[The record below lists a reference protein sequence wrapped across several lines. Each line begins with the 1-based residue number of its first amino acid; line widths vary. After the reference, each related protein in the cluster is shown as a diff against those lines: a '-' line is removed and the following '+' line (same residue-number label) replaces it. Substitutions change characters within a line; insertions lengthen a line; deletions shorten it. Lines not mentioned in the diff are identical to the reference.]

1 MPSTAIWFGR
11 ILVLIGIV
19 GYAWG
24 YFNPPLSYTSLIPAG
39 FGVVLMLLGHLSVM
53 VDSMRKHL
61 MHVAVIFGLLG
72 FLAALGGLF
81 RKGLPETLSA
91 GVVSQIAM
99 ALACLAFVVLCVR
112 SFIAARRERVEA
124 VNS

>member
-1 MPSTAIWFGR
+1 MPNTAIWSGR

-24 YFNPPLSYTSLIPAG
+24 YFNPPLSYTSLIPAA

-53 VDSMRKHL
+53 KDSMRKHL
-61 MHVAVIFGLLG
+61 MHVAVTIGLLG

-81 RKGLPETLSA
+81 RKGLPTILSA
-91 GVVSQIAM
+91 GIVSEIAM
-99 ALACLAFVVLCVR
+99 AVVCLAFVVLCVR
-112 SFIAARRERVEA
+112 SFIAVRRARAE
-124 VNS
+124 

>member
-53 VDSMRKHL
+53 VESMRKHL
-61 MHVAVIFGLLG
+61 MHIAVIFGLLG

-81 RKGLPETLSA
+81 RKGLPETLSP
-91 GVVSQIAM
+91 GVISQIAM

-112 SFIAARRERVEA
+112 SFMAARRDRVEA

>member
-1 MPSTAIWFGR
+1 MPSTATWSGR

-24 YFNPPLSYTSLIPAG
+24 YFNPPFSYTSLIPAG
-39 FGVVLMLLGHLSVM
+39 FGVALMLLGHLSVM
-53 VDSMRKHL
+53 VDSMRKHF
-61 MHVAVIFGLLG
+61 MHIAVVIGLLG

-81 RKGLPETLSA
+81 RKGLPTMLSA
-91 GVVSQIAM
+91 GVISQIAM
-99 ALACLAFVVLCVR
+99 ALVCLAFVVLAVR
-112 SFIAARRERVEA
+112 SFIAARRERIA